1 MGLPFP
7 EPPAYAPFKRSGT
20 GRARGATM
28 SETGDGIPDEQ
39 KQNRVIAEI
48 VELQREYYF
57 ENRSKET
64 ERRRRLRDIIE
75 RATPLSGR

>member
-1 MGLPFP
+1 
-7 EPPAYAPFKRSGT
+7 
-20 GRARGATM
+20 M
-28 SETGDGIPDEQ
+28 SDTGDAGDQLPDEQ

-75 RATPLSGR
+75 RATPLSGH

>member
-1 MGLPFP
+1 MADTEDGL
-7 EPPAYAPFKRSGT
+7 
-20 GRARGATM
+20 
-28 SETGDGIPDEQ
+28 PDEQ

-48 VELQREYYF
+48 VELQREYYY

-75 RATPLSGR
+75 RATPLSVR